1 MAEPVVEFLARSPLF
16 SSLRPDEL
24 ARMVPWFDIQQA
36 PAGQV
41 LLWEGHPHDE
51 FFILWK
57 GRVVVS
63 KLVKGEVET
72 VLAHLDPPAHF
83 GELNLVDDRGS
94 SATVTVEEDAVL
106 LHLTRERLKRLLDSD
121 SHLSAAFAW
130 ALMRDL
136 TARLRKTNDK
146 LQEIVLWG
154 LEATGVDPL
163 GPE

>member
-1 MAEPVVEFLARSPLF
+1 MAAPVLDFLAKHPLF

-24 ARMVPWFDIQQA
+24 SRMVPWFDIKQV

-41 LLWEGHPHDE
+41 LLWEGKPHDA
-51 FFILWK
+51 FYILWK

-83 GELNLVDDRGS
+83 GELNLVDDKGS
-94 SATVTVEEDAVL
+94 SATVTAEEDCTV
-106 LHLTRERLKRLLDSD
+106 LHLTRDRLRRLLDSD
-121 SHLSAAFAW
+121 SHLSAHFAW

-136 TARLRKTNDK
+136 TGRLRSTNQK

-163 GPE
+163 GE